1 MAESL
6 KDRVE
11 RLKREPLEQTIAVPP
26 IYQEDLP
33 MEVGEHYSRLDNV
46 FEATKKVCAII
57 AMVVGTFF
65 LVAFTTWFMLSVCK
79 VI

>member
-1 MAESL
+1 MVESL
-6 KDRVE
+6 KDKVE
-11 RLKREPLEQTIAVPP
+11 RLKREPLEQTIFIPP
-26 IYQEDLP
+26 TDLP
-33 MEVGEHYSRLDNV
+33 MEVGEHYNRLDSV

-79 VI
+79 VV